1 MDYVSD
7 NGDNC
12 PHNCPSLELKKK
24 FGIRVQDT
32 FARKSP
38 CQQELASASCW
49 KKGAGRSLYCR
60 GLGLRVSGASEGLE
74 PKESKHTSS
83 LKSSIYYSILVLKA
97 IMNLAKILQL
107 NFPYHRRKYG
117 RHLSLQVRQSCAK
130 GNKSCCLSETIL
142 GTGKGEWQNYQEWP
156 SPTPTWQREPGL
168 GVGGI
173 SWGSKKFM
181 EEELVK
187 KLDIC

>member
-1 MDYVSD
+1 MDYISD

-12 PHNCPSLELKKK
+12 PHNCPSLELKNK

-32 FARKSP
+32 LARKSP
-38 CQQELASASCW
+38 CQRASATCW
-49 KKGAGRSLYCR
+49 KKGAVRSLYCR
-60 GLGLRVSGASEGLE
+60 GLGLRVSGASKGLE
-74 PKESKHTSS
+74 PKESNHISN
-83 LKSSIYYSILVLKA
+83 LKSSIYYSILVPKA

-117 RHLSLQVRQSCAK
+117 RHLSLQLRQSLAK
-130 GNKSCCLSETIL
+130 GNNSCCLSEAIL
-142 GTGKGEWQNYQEWP
+142 GIGKGDQQNRQTWP
-156 SPTPTWQREPGL
+156 RPTPTWQRELGL

-173 SWGSKKFM
+173 SWGSKKFV
-181 EEELVK
+181 EEALVK